1 MQTNKPI
8 LLVVSLFVLLWA
20 ADAQKKGK
28 GKRTATKKSTT
39 VKTKTA
45 VQNNNA
51 AQMKTPKYNYD
62 SLPVPPPRVSK
73 EIDRITLE
81 GPVNPATVLTYEP
94 VSEDDIMY
102 RQRVWR
108 DIDVREKI
116 NQPFAYTSEGDKG
129 PEQFIYVLLN
139 AIQNDPRVIAY
150 SSLDD
155 RFATPMTKPEL
166 TKLLVGEGRWERI
179 PNWAIDSTGRT
190 FKDTFI
196 IDDFNPALITRY
208 RLKEDWVF
216 NKKTSRLMV
225 RILGIAPIQE
235 DSVPGGV
242 IEKPLFWLYY
252 PKLRNTLANY
262 EVYNAKNHGARPT
275 WEQIF
280 ESRMFNSYIVKS
292 TMDNPRDLYL
302 RDMPG
307 LKNNKLIQQW
317 EGEHIRNKI
326 FDYEQNLWSY

>member
-8 LLVVSLFVLLWA
+8 LLVVSLFVLLSA

-28 GKRTATKKSTT
+28 GKRTATKKPTT

-45 VQNNNA
+45 AQNNNA
-51 AQMKTPKYNYD
+51 AQMNTPKYNYD

-81 GPVNPATVLTYEP
+81 GPVNAATVLEYEP

-116 NQPFAYTSEGDKG
+116 NLPFAYTSEGNKG

-139 AIQNDPRVIAY
+139 AIKNDPAVVAY

-155 RFATPMTKPEL
+155 RFATPMTKPEV

-196 IDDFNPALITRY
+196 IDDFNPAKVTKY

-235 DSVPGGV
+235 DSVMGEV

-307 LKNNKLIQQW
+307 LKNSKLIQQW